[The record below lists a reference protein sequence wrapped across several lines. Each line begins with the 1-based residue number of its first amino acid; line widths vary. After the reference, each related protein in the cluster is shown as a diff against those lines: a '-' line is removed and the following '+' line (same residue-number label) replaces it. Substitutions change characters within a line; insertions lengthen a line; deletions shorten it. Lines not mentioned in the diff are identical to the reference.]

1 MPRSRGLA
9 GLRCTDRDREDPRL
23 LRPRPDGGFPAD
35 APPRLPRA
43 DRALRALLP
52 LAGRPGSRLRGQPA
66 GAGPATA
73 CWPHP
78 GVVLSSGARR
88 SPRPATTAHS
98 RGSALRATS
107 QENTMSVVALHPRH
121 SDCEP
126 AAPVSGDVF
135 GGDDR
140 VVLEVG
146 YGITVYPPVEEGERW
161 RAVWYEDGQRR
172 PAEAVRE
179 DKLAAKLEKVRERL
193 ASGAEHLQRPGADLI
208 AWYLSPDRRHRGG
221 KPWSRRHADPQR

>member
-1 MPRSRGLA
+1 
-9 GLRCTDRDREDPRL
+9 
-23 LRPRPDGGFPAD
+23 
-35 APPRLPRA
+35 
-43 DRALRALLP
+43 
-52 LAGRPGSRLRGQPA
+52 
-66 GAGPATA
+66 
-73 CWPHP
+73 
-78 GVVLSSGARR
+78 
-88 SPRPATTAHS
+88 
-98 RGSALRATS
+98 
-107 QENTMSVVALHPRH
+107 MSVVALHPRH

-172 PAEAVRE
+172 QAESVRE

-221 KPWSRRHADPQR
+221 KPWSRRHADTQRRLCERFAAPVIATITCQDITVGHTQKIVNVAPTQGEGGTRTPVPVRAGQRRAGRRVPGQPAAAGCLVAGWRPGSA